1 MFICWPD
8 MWYHTSGD
16 TPDKSD
22 ATQLKRVV
30 VIGAAAAAFLA
41 NAGPEEAPKIIAET
55 SGRGLARL
63 GLEKLRAEKMVADA
77 DAKGLHDACEG
88 GLEHRRQ
95 AFERE
100 KEAVL
105 TCRFFAGGD
114 PALEG
119 LIKSKAAALDAV
131 QSACL
136 RETDESIQA
145 ALPQGRP
152 EGPEAGPDR
161 R

>member
-41 NAGPEEAPKIIAET
+41 NAGPEDAPKIIAET

-77 DAKGLHDACEG
+77 DAKGLHDAFKEALNIIG
-88 GLEHRRQ
+88 Q
-95 AFERE
+95 AFGRE

-105 TCRFFAGGD
+105 SCRFFAGGD
-114 PALEG
+114 
-119 LIKSKAAALDAV
+119 AAVEATGQV
-131 QSACL
+131 QGGGARHRPRGFCPGDRGCL
-136 RETDESIQA
+136 
-145 ALPQGRP
+145 
-152 EGPEAGPDR
+152 
-161 R
+161 